1 MESRSIVRV
10 LLLLSGTAA
19 GWCQAPATDPA
30 AAAAPIQ
37 YADERMSIPAAVNS
51 NGYSLSLS
59 NETSAGDRISG
70 GTAFG
75 LSNDSN
81 VLSAS
86 ANPISAISYYM
97 SPWLLLA
104 ESGARTQW
112 SLEYNPR
119 FTGYTGITSLDR
131 TDQDFNADFV
141 YRITPYAMI
150 RFEDGFTKSSDLLN
164 QIGSGA
170 PLADLQLL
178 QYTSVSIIPELA
190 NLLMNRA
197 SVEAGYQ
204 FGENDMVGGEF
215 REVDLRYP
223 NSSQAVGLYNS
234 TTLSGEGFYAR
245 RIASNTY
252 VGALFRGE
260 KLSAFPDGS
269 DTDVQGVLF
278 FYSTTII
285 SRLSFS
291 LSAGPEHSVTYRNT
305 SESATAPL
313 PMWSPAYGTGLR
325 WQGDR
330 FSVATNLTK
339 RIQGGGGLLGAVRAS
354 TVDVSA
360 SYQLSR
366 LMSVQIAAGYSDNT
380 ILGWNT
386 SAIST
391 SGHGFLASTSLE
403 RQLSEHFSLQIG
415 YGREQQ
421 RYAWVPA
428 SSGLE
433 TRNRSWISLTYRFD
447 RPLGGA

>member
-1 MESRSIVRV
+1 MNSRNILCL
-10 LLLLSGTAA
+10 LLLLSGTSVA
-19 GWCQAPATDPA
+19 WCQAPATDA
-30 AAAAPIQ
+30 AAAVPPIQ
-37 YADERMSIPAAVNS
+37 YSDERMSIPAAVNS

-59 NETSAGDRISG
+59 DETSTRNHISG

-75 LSNDSN
+75 LSKDDNILSSSSHP
-81 VLSAS
+81 LSA
-86 ANPISAISYYM
+86 IGYYM
-97 SPWLLLA
+97 SPWISLA
-104 ESGARTQW
+104 ESSTRTEW
-112 SLEYNPR
+112 TINYNPR
-119 FTGYTGITSLDR
+119 FTGYERMSSLDR

-164 QIGSGA
+164 QIGSAA

-178 QYTSVSIIPELA
+178 QYASVSIVPALA
-190 NLLMNRA
+190 NVLMNRV

-223 NSSQAVGLYNS
+223 NSAQAVGLYDS
-234 TTLSGEGFYAR
+234 TTLSGEGFYSH
-245 RIASNTY
+245 RISSNEY
-252 VGALFRGE
+252 IGALFRDE

-269 DTDVQGVLF
+269 ETGVQGVLF

-291 LSAGPEHSVTYRNT
+291 LSAGPEHSTTFRKTYDPT
-305 SESATAPL
+305 TAPL
-313 PMWSPAYGTGLR
+313 RTWSPAFGTGLR

-330 FSVATNLTK
+330 TSISANFTK
-339 RIQGGGGLLGAVRAS
+339 RIQGGGGLLGAVRAR
-354 TVDVSA
+354 TIDVSTR
-360 SYQLSR
+360 YQLSR
-366 LMSVQIAAGYSDNT
+366 LMSVQIAAAYSDNT
-380 ILGWNT
+380 VLGWNT
-386 SAIST
+386 SATST

-403 RQLSEHFSLQIG
+403 RQLGQHFSLQIG

-421 RYAWVPA
+421 RYVWLPA

-433 TRNRSWISLTYRFD
+433 TRNRSWMSLTYRFD

>member
-1 MESRSIVRV
+1 MNSRNILSL
-10 LLLLSGTAA
+10 LLLLSGAS
-19 GWCQAPATDPA
+19 GGCCQAPATDPA
-30 AAAAPIQ
+30 AAVPAIQ

-59 NETSAGDRISG
+59 DEASAGNHISG

-75 LSNDSN
+75 LSNDDN
-81 VLSAS
+81 ILSTS
-86 ANPISAISYYM
+86 SNPISALGYYI
-97 SPWLLLA
+97 SPWISVA
-104 ESGARTQW
+104 ESSTRAAWT
-112 SLEYNPR
+112 LEYNPR
-119 FTGYTGITSLDR
+119 FTGYERMSSLDR
-131 TDQDFNADFV
+131 TDQDFNADFA

-178 QYTSVSIIPELA
+178 QYTSVSIIPALT
-190 NLLMNRA
+190 NVLMNRA

-223 NSSQAVGLYNS
+223 NSAQAVGLYDS
-234 TTLSGEGFYAR
+234 TTLSGEGFYSR
-245 RIASNTY
+245 RISSNEY
-252 VGALFRGE
+252 IGALFREE

-269 DTDVQGVLF
+269 DTGVQGVLF
-278 FYSTTII
+278 FYSRTII

-291 LSAGPEHSVTYRNT
+291 LSAGPEHSTTYRNT
-305 SESATAPL
+305 YPTTAPL
-313 PMWSPAYGTGLR
+313 RTWSPAFGTGLR

-330 FSVATNLTK
+330 TSISGNFTR

-354 TVDVSA
+354 TIDISA
-360 SYQLSR
+360 RYQLSR

-380 ILGWNT
+380 VLGWNT
-386 SAIST
+386 SATST

-403 RQLSEHFSLQIG
+403 RQLRQHFSLQIG

-421 RYAWVPA
+421 RYVWLPA